1 MTDLSTLRT
10 LLQQRLDV
18 IADHAF
24 RDRDAAGH
32 LAALK
37 DVSERLM
44 AEHER
49 LRGELPARLNHFL
62 SQSSLSKAL
71 EYIEGLSET
80 SSE

>member
-37 DVSERLM
+37 DVSERLT

-49 LRGELPARLNHFL
+49 LRSELPARLNHFL

-71 EYIEGLSET
+71 EYIDGLSQE
-80 SSE
+80 